1 MRGRG
6 AAERGR
12 GRAQRP
18 SVGVVG
24 WPPESSAGFRGAR
37 PQDRSHGS
45 VVRNGAVTF
54 AIARL
59 RRRVFV
65 QSTEPEVVTEKAL
78 EGQNPGEH
86 RPGRPWA
93 SSGASSRDFAVGRV
107 NGLPGGAR
115 LRSGRA
121 GRSRR
126 ARLDEETIDGSE
138 RSRSGWLV
146 SRRGPKGSGQRSQGS
161 RWRRPASLSRPSG
174 GETARGRARSV
185 KAIVKRLA
193 TPRRER
199 IEREPARKHRPA
211 RAGTAPREGKALKG
225 ESQGRSWSGNR
236 LRKLRGVAT
245 TELQERG
252 NSSLQES
259 ARLKPPRGHGSPIE
273 SAWSTA
279 R

>member
-24 WPPESSAGFRGAR
+24 WPPESSAGSRGPR

-65 QSTEPEVVTEKAL
+65 QSTELEVVVEEAL

-93 SSGASSRDFAVGRV
+93 SSGASSREFAVGRV
-107 NGLPGGAR
+107 NGLPRGAR
-115 LRSGRA
+115 LRSGRN
-121 GRSRR
+121 GRVPASPKVSCVGRR
-126 ARLDEETIDGSE
+126 A
-138 RSRSGWLV
+138 V
-146 SRRGPKGSGQRSQGS
+146 
-161 RWRRPASLSRPSG
+161 
-174 GETARGRARSV
+174 V
-185 KAIVKRLA
+185 
-193 TPRRER
+193 
-199 IEREPARKHRPA
+199 
-211 RAGTAPREGKALKG
+211 
-225 ESQGRSWSGNR
+225 
-236 LRKLRGVAT
+236 
-245 TELQERG
+245 RG
-252 NSSLQES
+252 NSHGGQAVFTVARKPRSRVQCLERVSSSRGAASEARTRRAVETDRTARES
-259 ARLKPPRGHGSPIE
+259 SRRRHGRRRTRKEAEGRRKAARLLGKGKL
-273 SAWSTA
+273 
-279 R
+279 